1 MKSNLFH
8 LIFITISIIILTSLN
23 TKSQTNTDSLI
34 IKLNSNP
41 VDSVKLKILTNL
53 SYAYAITDLKKS
65 FTYAN
70 QAIELEKVKGL
81 ENELLAAYKVLGKIC
96 FEKGLMEE
104 AGKYFIL
111 CLEIISK
118 NGNKLQM
125 AMANNNIGATFQS
138 TKKYEIAENYFLK
151 SLQLLKEYSQEKNDT
166 ILNPYI
172 INIYNNLAALN
183 KTRGNISKAI
193 SNFDLGIKMAEN
205 LTEYPNTRVALLQNK
220 GLLLIDQSKFDEAN
234 LLIQK
239 SIDIGEKLKF
249 GYGLATSYM
258 FKGELLTKQ
267 GKTREALASFQKGY
281 TYASA
286 TESHTLIQK
295 LSDQL
300 QLSYKSLGKS
310 DSVFKY
316 LNISIEAG
324 NAMKLQETREVL
336 DANEN
341 KKIFA
346 SWQKE
351 EADKQKRNTYFNW
364 TIAFI
369 SIIAAIIFLGFYL
382 NKRKQHQRVLLENM
396 EKELALQHLEL
407 EKKLLETSLGDKEKQ
422 LANDVLNQIQKNEII
437 KEVVSKLLHQT
448 KQATGINK
456 EVVKEAIKDL
466 GRTTEENVWSE
477 FEIRFK
483 KVHANFYDNLQLKFP
498 DLTRNE
504 RRLCAFLRLNMSSKE
519 ISAISGQSPKTIDV
533 ARYRLRK
540 KLGIANDEKG
550 LIAFLNNI

>member
-1 MKSNLFH
+1 
-8 LIFITISIIILTSLN
+8 
-23 TKSQTNTDSLI
+23 
-34 IKLNSNP
+34 
-41 VDSVKLKILTNL
+41 
-53 SYAYAITDLKKS
+53 
-65 FTYAN
+65 
-70 QAIELEKVKGL
+70 
-81 ENELLAAYKVLGKIC
+81 
-96 FEKGLMEE
+96 
-104 AGKYFIL
+104 
-111 CLEIISK
+111 
-118 NGNKLQM
+118 M

-151 SLQLLKEYSQEKNDT
+151 SLQLLKEYSQEKKDT

-193 SNFDLGIKMAEN
+193 TNFDLGIKMAEN

-249 GYGLATSYM
+249 GYGLSTSYM

-300 QLSYKSLGKS
+300 QLTYKSLGKS
-310 DSVFKY
+310 DSAFKY

-351 EADKQKRNTYFNW
+351 VTEKQKTTTYTFW
-364 TIAFI
+364 TILGT
-369 SIIAAIIFLGFYL
+369 IIFATILFIGFYL
-382 NKRKQHQRVLLENM
+382 NKRKQHKRVLLENM

-407 EKKLLETSLGDKEKQ
+407 EKKLLETSLEDKEKQ
-422 LANDVLNQIQKNEII
+422 LANDVLYQIKKNEII
-437 KEVVSKLLHQT
+437 EEVVSKLLHQT
-448 KQATGINK
+448 KQSTGINK
-456 EVVKEAIKDL
+456 EVVKDAIKDL

-519 ISAISGQSPKTIDV
+519 ISAISGQSSKTIDV

-550 LIAFLNNI
+550 LIAFLNNV